1 MRWIIKAEGFVSL
14 ENLGPVWLSLLFVIS
29 GAVILGC
36 GIRITDLADRIADR
50 TGLGEALIGGLLL
63 GAATSLSGT
72 VVSVTSA
79 FDGRVSLA
87 FSNAVG
93 GIAAQTAFLALADMI
108 YRRSNLEH
116 AAADLSNLFQGALL
130 VVLLAMPL
138 LAYVSPEITL
148 FAVSPFSL
156 AILAIYIAGII
167 ASRRVREAPMWHPV
181 GTLETRTDA
190 PEESKE
196 DTRGNFGMFT
206 VFAVLMLLMGVS
218 GYIISE
224 VAGVVTDRYA
234 LSASLVGALMT
245 AVVTSLPELVTT
257 LAAVRRGALQLAVG
271 GIIGGNTFDTLFLTL
286 SDIAYRDGS
295 LYHAIA
301 REDLLWLA
309 VGLCATAILLLGLI
323 VRQKTGPGRIGF
335 ESAGILVL
343 YCGAVAVA
351 AT

>member
-1 MRWIIKAEGFVSL
+1 MHF
-14 ENLGPVWLSLLFVIS
+14 ENLTLIWLTVLFLLA

-36 GIRITDLADRIADR
+36 GVKITGVADRIADR

-79 FDGRVSLA
+79 LDGRASLS

-108 YRRSNLEH
+108 YRRVNLEH

-130 VVLLAMPL
+130 VLLLSMPL
-138 LAYVSPEITL
+138 LAYAWAEITL
-148 FAVSPFSL
+148 FAVSPVSF
-156 AILAIYIAGII
+156 AIFGVYIAGVV
-167 ASRRVREAPMWHPV
+167 ASKRVRDEPMWKPV
-181 GTLETRTDA
+181 GTHETRSDQ
-190 PEESKE
+190 PEEEES
-196 DTRGNFGMFT
+196 DTRGNVGI
-206 VFAVLMLLMGVS
+206 FAVFIALMLLMGIA
-218 GYIISE
+218 GYVISQIAA
-224 VAGVVTDRYA
+224 VITDRYS

-257 LAAVRRGALQLAVG
+257 LAAVKRGALQLAVG

-295 LYHAIA
+295 LYHAIGKD
-301 REDLLWLA
+301 DLIWLA
-309 VGLCATAILLLGLI
+309 VGLSATAILLLGLI
-323 VRQKTGPGRIGF
+323 VRQKAGPGSIGF

-343 YCGAVAVA
+343 YFGAIAITA
-351 AT
+351 F

>member
-1 MRWIIKAEGFVSL
+1 MYF
-14 ENLGPVWLSLLFVIS
+14 ENLSLIWLTLIFLAA

-36 GIRITDLADRIADR
+36 GVRITDVADRIADR

-79 FDGRVSLA
+79 LDGRASLS

-93 GIAAQTAFLALADMI
+93 GIAVQTAFLALADMI
-108 YRRSNLEH
+108 YRRVNLEH

-130 VVLLAMPL
+130 VLLLGMPL
-138 LAYVSPEITL
+138 LAYAAPEITL
-148 FAVSPFSL
+148 FAVSPVSL
-156 AILAIYIAGII
+156 AIFGVYIAGAV
-167 ASRRVREAPMWHPV
+167 ASKRVRDEPMWHPV
-181 GTLETRTDA
+181 GTHETRTDQ
-190 PEESKE
+190 PEEEATDAGSNV
-196 DTRGNFGMFT
+196 GI
-206 VFAVLMLLMGVS
+206 FAFFALLMVVMGLC
-218 GYIISE
+218 GYVISQI
-224 VAGVVTDRYA
+224 AGVITDRYS
-234 LSASLVGALMT
+234 LSASLVGALLT

-286 SDIAYRDGS
+286 SDVAYRDGS

-309 VGLCATAILLLGLI
+309 VGLSSTAILLLGLI
-323 VRQKTGPGRIGF
+323 VRQKAGPGRIGF
-335 ESAGILVL
+335 ESVGILLL
-343 YCGAVAVA
+343 YCGAVAVTA
-351 AT
+351 L